1 MESQGLGD
9 SIEKFTK
16 ATGIKTFVDKV
27 SDGLKHTLRLP
38 TKKRKIKRS
47 FSLQKINM
55 AFKMNGAPY
64 VGNDTPIYQVDMEDG
79 VLGKANNNG
88 TIIINK
94 DIKDPK
100 QIDDVVEHE
109 KVHIDQMKRG
119 DLDYDD
125 KYVYWKGKKYSRAS
139 MKEGAKN
146 LPWEKE
152 AYTKT
157 KK

>member
-1 MESQGLGD
+1 
-9 SIEKFTK
+9 
-16 ATGIKTFVDKV
+16 
-27 SDGLKHTLRLP
+27 
-38 TKKRKIKRS
+38 
-47 FSLQKINM
+47 
-55 AFKMNGAPY
+55 
-64 VGNDTPIYQVDMEDG
+64 MEDG

-152 AYTKT
+152 AYQNA
-157 KK
+157 

>member
-1 MESQGLGD
+1 
-9 SIEKFTK
+9 
-16 ATGIKTFVDKV
+16 
-27 SDGLKHTLRLP
+27 
-38 TKKRKIKRS
+38 
-47 FSLQKINM
+47 M

-64 VGNDTPIYQVDMEDG
+64 GGDNTPIYHVDMEDG

-100 QIDDVVEHE
+100 QIDDVVDHE
-109 KVHIDQMKRG
+109 MIHIDQMKRG

-125 KYVYWKGKKYSRAS
+125 NNVYWRGKRYSRKT
-139 MKEGAKN
+139 MEEGAKN

>member
-1 MESQGLGD
+1 
-9 SIEKFTK
+9 
-16 ATGIKTFVDKV
+16 
-27 SDGLKHTLRLP
+27 
-38 TKKRKIKRS
+38 
-47 FSLQKINM
+47 M

-64 VGNDTPIYQVDMEDG
+64 AGDNTPIYQVDMEDG

-125 KYVYWKGKKYSRAS
+125 KYVYWKGKKYSRAKI
-139 MKEGAKN
+139 KEGAKD

>member
-1 MESQGLGD
+1 MGF
-9 SIEKFTK
+9 IMK
-16 ATGIKTFVDKV
+16 
-27 SDGLKHTLRLP
+27 
-38 TKKRKIKRS
+38 
-47 FSLQKINM
+47 
-55 AFKMNGAPY
+55 GAPY
-64 VGNDTPIYQVDMEDG
+64 STDNTPIYNVDMEDG

-88 TIIINK
+88 SITLNNK
-94 DIKDPK
+94 LKDPE
-100 QIDDVVEHE
+100 QIDDVIDHE
-109 KVHIDQMKRG
+109 MVHIDQMKRG

-125 KYVYWKGKKYSRAS
+125 NNVIWTGKKYSRAS